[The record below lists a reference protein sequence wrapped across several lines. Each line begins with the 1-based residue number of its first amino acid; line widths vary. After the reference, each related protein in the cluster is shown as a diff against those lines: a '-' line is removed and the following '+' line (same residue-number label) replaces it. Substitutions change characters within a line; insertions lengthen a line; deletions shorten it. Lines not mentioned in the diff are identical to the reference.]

1 MPGMIVAPQ
10 PIAVDEGAQVLR
22 QGGNAVD
29 AAVAC
34 ALVQGVL
41 DPHSSSIGGY
51 VLATVSPSGVG
62 SAAQAH
68 AVDAP
73 ALAGSRVSPDMWA
86 GALIRPN
93 PRGWGYFLRG
103 SINEM
108 GYQSICIPGFV
119 RGLAAILDRWGT
131 WTWEQV
137 CAPAVRVAEEGF
149 LVDDHLAAM
158 WRPGK
163 GLPEQKSLQDYIRAN
178 PEASRLYLRPDG
190 TPREAGDHFAN
201 PDYART
207 LRHLGEAGPE
217 DFYRGD
223 LARRM
228 AGDLAAHDSFVTAE
242 DLAGYQPV
250 PAQAVTGTYRGYE
263 IATSPAP
270 HGGPTLVALLN
281 ILEGYDLAALEHNS
295 PAYILLLSRAMQAA
309 FADRNPHLGDP
320 RFAPRPFDWM
330 TTKERAQHWRDRIDR
345 NEEITVSFTATEPPD
360 TTHVSVVDDR
370 GNGIALTHSLG
381 MSSGVITPGLGFMY
395 NNSMVNFHPLPGHPN
410 SIAPGKGRTTGMTPT
425 VLYRDGRPLMVIGA
439 PGATRIITSLLQVI
453 VNVVDFGMS
462 VVEAVAAPRFDCQ
475 VGPIVC
481 QGRIPE
487 SVCRVVRRSLPV
499 ERMPQGHG
507 GMGLVHALWRGAGS
521 ERWQGAADT
530 GANGMALRG

>member
-51 VLATVSPSGVG
+51 VLATVSPAGAG
-62 SAAQAH
+62 SPNAAH
-68 AVDAP
+68 AVDAA
-73 ALAGSRVSPDMWA
+73 ALAGARVSPDMWA
-86 GALIRPN
+86 DALIRPN
-93 PRGWGYFLRG
+93 PRGWGFFLRG
-103 SINEM
+103 AVNEM
-108 GYQSICIPGFV
+108 GYQSICVPGFV
-119 RGLAAILDRWGT
+119 RGLAGILDRWGA
-131 WTWEQV
+131 WSWERV
-137 CAPAVRVAEEGF
+137 CQPAARVAEEGYV
-149 LVDDHLAAM
+149 VDTHLAAM

-163 GLPEQKSLQDYIRAN
+163 TLPDEKTLLDYIRAN

-190 TPREAGDHFAN
+190 EPREAGDHFAN

-207 LRHLGEAGPE
+207 LRRLGAAGPD
-217 DFYRGD
+217 DFYQGD

-228 AGDLAAHDSFVTAE
+228 VADLQAHDSFVTDH

-250 PAQAVTGTYRGYE
+250 VAQAVAGSYRGYE

-281 ILEGYDLAALEHNS
+281 ILEGYDLASMGHNS
-295 PAYILLLSRAMQAA
+295 PEYIHLVSQAMKAA
-309 FADRNPHLGDP
+309 FADRNPFLGDP
-320 RFAPRPFDWM
+320 RFAERPFDWM
-330 TTKERAQHWRDRIDR
+330 TTKKRAQFWRKKIDR
-345 NEEITVSFTATEPPD
+345 GEEITVSFTATEPPD
-360 TTHVSVVDDR
+360 TTHVSVVDDA
-370 GNGIALTHSLG
+370 GNAIALTHSLG
-381 MSSGVITPGLGFMY
+381 SSSGVITPGLGFMY

-425 VLYRDGRPLMVIGA
+425 VIYRDGRPVMVIGA
-439 PGATRIITSLLQVI
+439 PGATRIITSMAQVI

-475 VGPIVC
+475 VGPIYC
-481 QGRIPE
+481 QSRIPE
-487 SVCRVVRRSLPV
+487 SVCAEVRRRHPV
-499 ERMPQGHG
+499 ERLPYGHG
-507 GMGLVHALWRGAGS
+507 GMGLVHALWRDARTAKWS
-521 ERWQGAADT
+521 GAADT
-530 GANGMALRG
+530 GANGMAMRG

>member
-22 QGGNAVD
+22 RGGNAVD
-29 AAVAC
+29 AAVVC

-51 VLATVSPSGVG
+51 VLATVSPAGAG
-62 SAAQAH
+62 SAGAAH

-73 ALAGSRVSPDMWA
+73 ALAGSRVSPDMWTES
-86 GALIRPN
+86 LIRPN
-93 PRGWGYFLRG
+93 PRGWGFFLRG
-103 SINEM
+103 CVNEM
-108 GYQSICIPGFV
+108 GYQSICVPGFV
-119 RGLAAILDRWGT
+119 RGLAGILERWGT
-131 WTWEQV
+131 WTWEQA
-137 CAPAVRVAEEGF
+137 CGPAARVAEEGYV
-149 LVDDHLAAM
+149 VDSHLAAM

-163 GLPEQKSLQDYIRAN
+163 TVPDEKTLLDYIRAN

-207 LRHLGEAGPE
+207 LRDLGAAGPD
-217 DFYRGD
+217 DFYQGD

-228 AGDLAAHDSFVTAE
+228 MADLQAHESFVTGE

-250 PAQAVTGTYRGYE
+250 PAEAVTGTYRGYE

-281 ILEGYDLAALEHNS
+281 ILEGYDLAAREHNS
-295 PAYILLLSRAMQAA
+295 AEYIYLLSRVMKAA
-309 FADRNPHLGDP
+309 FADRNPYLGDP
-320 RFAPRPFDWM
+320 RFAERRFDWM
-330 TTKERAQHWRDRIDR
+330 TTKLRAQSWRQKIDR
-345 NEEITVSFTATEPPD
+345 GEEIDVSFTAPESPD
-360 TTHVSVVDDR
+360 TTHVSVVDEA
-370 GNGIALTHSLG
+370 GNAIALTHSLG

-425 VLYRDGRPLMVIGA
+425 VLYRDGRPSMVIGA
-439 PGATRIITSLLQVI
+439 PGATRIITSLVQVI
-453 VNVVDFGMS
+453 VNVIDFGMS
-462 VVEAVAAPRFDCQ
+462 VLEAVVAPRFDCQ
-475 VGPIVC
+475 VGPIYC
-481 QGRIPE
+481 QARIPE
-487 SVCRVVRRSLPV
+487 SVCAEVGRRHPV
-499 ERMPQGHG
+499 ERLPYGHG
-507 GMGLVHALWRGAGS
+507 GMGLVHALWRDEETGKWA
-521 ERWQGAADT
+521 GAADT
-530 GANGMALRG
+530 GANGMAMSG